1 MTRGCSTSA
10 RFPGKTIVRPA
21 AMRITLFVP
30 CFIDSLY
37 PQAAISMVEVLERL
51 GHEIDYPEEQTC
63 CGQPPFNSGF
73 WNEAR
78 VVAARQIEVFRDAEV
93 VVSGSGSC
101 GAMFKVFYREL
112 FAGTPHEAAANE
124 LSAKTFEFSEFLV
137 KKLGV
142 RDVGAKFE
150 GKVTFHDG
158 CHGLRELGIREEP
171 RELLR
176 HVKGLELV
184 EMGEAET
191 CCGFGGMFAVKYP
204 RISTA
209 MAEVKCNS
217 ILESGAEYV
226 VSNDSSCLMQIQGYL
241 NRHSSRAVKSLHLAE
256 VLARA

>member
-112 FAGTPHEAAANE
+112 FA
-124 LSAKTFEFSEFLV
+124 
-137 KKLGV
+137 
-142 RDVGAKFE
+142 
-150 GKVTFHDG
+150 
-158 CHGLRELGIREEP
+158 
-171 RELLR
+171 
-176 HVKGLELV
+176 
-184 EMGEAET
+184 
-191 CCGFGGMFAVKYP
+191 
-204 RISTA
+204 
-209 MAEVKCNS
+209 
-217 ILESGAEYV
+217 
-226 VSNDSSCLMQIQGYL
+226 
-241 NRHSSRAVKSLHLAE
+241 
-256 VLARA
+256 